1 MVLKEEIKVPT
12 APPSTSDAWELFL
25 LRLRYK
31 EGRLL
36 TVSGNQPVLLDDKE
50 SAWLVYS
57 GLVDVF
63 AVKVE
68 NNAAV
73 GARTHLFRGQTGHL
87 LLGMDLSGRNLGLLV
102 NNAPGTQLLKLRQ
115 SKLKELAQEP
125 EYATIIAG
133 LIEQWVVGLSAGI
146 ARGIGPKDYEVLEAG
161 KNKSLKSGQTARPKR
176 GLVWVRHTKG
186 ESDWLALKDGPPI
199 KGENFFPVSRETWL
213 TALADVELS
222 TLNTEAVVA
231 RDPAWESVMAFHHQ
245 AIDGVAANLKQNLHS
260 EWERLQ
266 DKNTADLTKVEQAF
280 SQLAATWGTTSAI
293 PYSRRDNRDPILAAC
308 QLLSSIQQISIVPH
322 PQTDP
327 EGKYSHTQQVERI
340 AQASRVRIRKVV
352 LQGEW
357 WNKDSGPMVAFLEEN
372 KKPVVL
378 VYQSN
383 RYQLRDPLEKNT
395 IPINAELAAQLE
407 PFAFTFYRP
416 LPARE
421 LNGWDL
427 LRFGM
432 RGAKNDL
439 WMMALMGL
447 AGGLLSTIT
456 PIVIGIL
463 FDTTIPRGNRS
474 ELYVIGAFLL
484 AAAFS
489 SALFQITRSIA
500 LLRISS
506 KLDSSIQAAIWDRVL
521 ALPAA
526 FFRNYSAGDLSNRAM
541 GIDLIRRTLSG
552 AITLSLFTGIFSIFS
567 FGLLFYYD
575 VSLALIASLLVVF
588 AFIVTSLSGYLQL
601 RYQRRITNIQGNIS
615 SRVLQFI
622 NGISKFR
629 IAGAENRAFS
639 IWANEF
645 AEQKRLAYRARMV
658 ENRLAA
664 FNAIFPIV
672 ALMVIFGVVANR
684 DTNALTTGT
693 FLAFYIAFT
702 QFLTAS
708 LDLSRTLVSALS
720 VVPIYERAQ
729 PILQATPEADD
740 AKSDPGELT
749 GNIEVSNL
757 SFRYRADGPLIL
769 RNISLSINRG
779 EFVALVGA
787 SGCGKSTLM
796 RLLLGFEKPESGA
809 IFLDGQDLGELDLRA
824 VRRQMGVVLQNSR
837 LMSGDI
843 YTNIIGASL
852 LSIDDAWEAAR
863 QAGIE
868 DDIKAMPMG
877 MHTVISE
884 GGSTLSGGQRQRIL
898 IARAIVNKP
907 RIIFFD
913 EATSALDNRTQA
925 TVSQSLENLDVTR
938 IVIAHR
944 LSTIQNADRIIV
956 MDAGQ
961 IVQVGT
967 YQELINQRGL
977 FAQLAKRQF
986 A

>member
-1 MVLKEEIKVPT
+1 MVLNEEIKAT
-12 APPSTSDAWELFL
+12 TSDAWELFL

-36 TVSGNQPVLLDDKE
+36 TVSGNQPLLLDDKE
-50 SAWLVYS
+50 SVWLVYS

-63 AVKVE
+63 AVKIE
-68 NNAAV
+68 NGEAV
-73 GARTHLFRGQTGHL
+73 GVRAHLFRGETGHL
-87 LLGMDLSGRNLGLLV
+87 LLGMDLAGRNLGLLV
-102 NNAPGTQLLKLRQ
+102 NNAPGTQLLKMRQ
-115 SKLKELAQEP
+115 SRLKELAQEP
-125 EYATIIAG
+125 EYAGIIAG
-133 LIEQWVVGLSAGI
+133 LLEKWAAGLSAGI

-161 KNKSLKSGQTARPKR
+161 KNKSLKVTQTARPKR
-176 GLVWVRHTKG
+176 GLVWVRHVKG
-186 ESDWLALKDGPPI
+186 ESRLMALQDVPTI
-199 KGENFFPVSRETWL
+199 QGETFFPVSRETWL
-213 TALADVELS
+213 TALDEVNLA
-222 TLNTEAVVA
+222 TLNTEGVIA
-231 RDPAWESVMAFHHQ
+231 RDKEWDCVSAFH
-245 AIDGVAANLKQNLHS
+245 AITLDSVAANLKQNLHH
-260 EWERLQ
+260 EWARLQ
-266 DKNTADLTKVEQAF
+266 EKNASDSTKVEHAF
-280 SQLAATWGTTSAI
+280 SQLAATWGTADQIAYTSLD
-293 PYSRRDNRDPILAAC
+293 SRDPVLAAC
-308 QLLSSIQQISIVPH
+308 QLLGNIQQISIRTQPS
-322 PQTDP
+322 TDR
-327 EGKYSHTQQVERI
+327 KYSHTQQVERI
-340 AQASRVRIRKVV
+340 AQASRVRTRKVV

-357 WNKDSGPMVAFLEEN
+357 WNNDSGPMVAFVEES
-372 KKPVVL
+372 KKPIVL
-378 VYQSN
+378 AFEGSG
-383 RYQLRDPLEKNT
+383 YQLHDPFEKSAVWV
-395 IPINAELAAQLE
+395 NAELATQLE
-407 PFAFTFYRP
+407 PFAFAFYRP

-421 LNGWDL
+421 LNGLDL

-439 WMMALMGL
+439 LMMLLMGI
-447 AGGLLSTIT
+447 AGGILSMVT
-456 PIVIGIL
+456 PIFIGIL

-474 ELYVIGAFLL
+474 DLLIIGVFLL
-484 AAAFS
+484 ATAFA
-489 SALFQITRSIA
+489 SALFQVTRSVA
-500 LLRISS
+500 LLRISG

-521 ALPAA
+521 ALPAS
-526 FFRNYSAGDLSNRAM
+526 FFRSYSAGDLSSRAM

-552 AITLSLFTGIFSIFS
+552 TITLSLFTGIFSIFS

-575 VSLALIASLLVVF
+575 VSLALIASALVMF
-588 AFIVTSLSGYLQL
+588 AFIVTTISGILQL
-601 RYQRRITNIQGNIS
+601 RYQRRITNIQGRIS

-622 NGISKFR
+622 NGVSKFR

-639 IWANEF
+639 IWAGEF

-658 ENRLAA
+658 ENRLTA
-664 FNAIFPIV
+664 FNAIFPV
-672 ALMVIFGVVANR
+672 LALIVIFGVVAKR
-684 DTNALTTGT
+684 DADALTTGT

-720 VVPIYERAQ
+720 VVPVYERAK
-729 PILQATPEADD
+729 PILHALPEADD

-749 GNIEVSNL
+749 GNIEVSSL
-757 SFRYRADGPLIL
+757 SFRYRGDGPLIL
-769 RNISLSINRG
+769 KDISLSINRG

-809 IFLDGQDLGELDLRA
+809 IFYDGQDLAELDLRA

-852 LSIDDAWEAAR
+852 LTIDDAWDAAK

-877 MHTVISE
+877 MHTVVSE
-884 GGSTLSGGQRQRIL
+884 GGSTLSGGQRQRLL
-898 IARAIVNKP
+898 IARALVNKP

-925 TVSQSLENLDVTR
+925 TVSQSLDNLDVTR

-977 FAQLAKRQF
+977 FSQLAKRQF

>member
-1 MVLKEEIKVPT
+1 MALNEEIKT
-12 APPSTSDAWELFL
+12 TTSDAWELFL

-36 TVSGNQPVLLDDKE
+36 TVSGNQPLLLDDKD
-50 SAWLVYS
+50 SVWLVYS

-63 AVKVE
+63 AVKIE
-68 NNAAV
+68 NSEAI
-73 GARTHLFRGQTGHL
+73 GARSHLFRGETGHL
-87 LLGMDLSGRNLGLLV
+87 LLGMDLAGRNLGLLV
-102 NNAPGTQLLKLRQ
+102 NSAPGTQLLKMRQ
-115 SKLKELAQEP
+115 SRLKELAQEP
-125 EYATIIAG
+125 EYAGIIAG
-133 LIEQWVVGLSAGI
+133 LLEKWAAGLSAGI

-161 KNKSLKSGQTARPKR
+161 KNKSLKVTQTTRPKR
-176 GLVWVRHTKG
+176 GLVWVRHVKG
-186 ESDWLALKDGPPI
+186 ESRLMALQDVPTI
-199 KGENFFPVSRETWL
+199 KGETYFPVSRETWL
-213 TALADVELS
+213 TALEEVNLA
-222 TLNTEAVVA
+222 TLNTEGVIA
-231 RDPAWESVMAFHHQ
+231 RDKQWECVSAFH
-245 AIDGVAANLKQNLHS
+245 AITLDSVAANLKQNLHN
-260 EWERLQ
+260 EWARLQ
-266 DKNTADLTKVEQAF
+266 EKNTSDSTKVEHAF
-280 SQLAATWGTTSAI
+280 SQLAATWGAVDQIAYTSLD
-293 PYSRRDNRDPILAAC
+293 SRDPVLAAC
-308 QLLSSIQQISIVPH
+308 QLLGNIQQIPIRT
-322 PQTDP
+322 QP
-327 EGKYSHTQQVERI
+327 ETERKYNHSQKVERI
-340 AQASRVRIRKVV
+340 AQASRVRTRKVV

-357 WNKDSGPMVAFLEEN
+357 WNHDSGPMVAFMDEN
-372 KKPVVL
+372 KKPIVL
-378 VYQSN
+378 AYAGTG
-383 RYQLRDPLEKNT
+383 YQLHDPFEKT
-395 IPINAELAAQLE
+395 AVPVTAELAAQIE
-407 PFAFTFYRP
+407 PFAFAFYRP
-416 LPARE
+416 LPARA
-421 LNGWDL
+421 LNGLDL

-439 WMMALMGL
+439 LMMLFMGI
-447 AGGLLSTIT
+447 AGGILSMVT
-456 PIVIGIL
+456 PIFIGIL
-463 FDTTIPRGNRS
+463 FDTTIPRGDRS
-474 ELYVIGAFLL
+474 ELFIIGVFFL
-484 AAAFS
+484 AAAFA
-489 SALFQITRSIA
+489 SALFQVTRSIA
-500 LLRISS
+500 LLRISG

-521 ALPAA
+521 ALPAS
-526 FFRNYSAGDLSNRAM
+526 FFRNYSAGDLSSRAM

-552 AITLSLFTGIFSIFS
+552 TITLSLFTGIFSIFS

-575 VSLALIASLLVVF
+575 VGLALIASALVTF
-588 AFIVTSLSGYLQL
+588 ASIVTTISGILQL
-601 RYQRRITNIQGNIS
+601 RYQRRITNIQGRIS

-622 NGISKFR
+622 NGVSKFR
-629 IAGAENRAFS
+629 ISGAENRAFS
-639 IWANEF
+639 IWAGEF

-658 ENRLAA
+658 ENRLAV
-664 FNAIFPIV
+664 FNSLFPV
-672 ALMVIFGVVANR
+672 LALMVIFGVVAKR
-684 DTNALTTGT
+684 DASALTTGT

-720 VVPIYERAQ
+720 VVPVYERAK
-729 PILQATPEADD
+729 PILQALPEADD

-749 GNIEVSNL
+749 GNIEVSRV
-757 SFRYRADGPLIL
+757 SFRYRGDGPLIL
-769 RNISLSINRG
+769 KDISLSINRG

-809 IFLDGQDLGELDLRA
+809 IFFDGQDLAELDLRA

-852 LSIDDAWEAAR
+852 LTIDDAWDAAK

-877 MHTVISE
+877 MHTVVSE
-884 GGSTLSGGQRQRIL
+884 GGSTLSGGQRQRLL
-898 IARAIVNKP
+898 IARALVNKP

-925 TVSQSLENLDVTR
+925 TVSQSLDNLDVTR

-977 FAQLAKRQF
+977 FSQLAKRQF

>member
-1 MVLKEEIKVPT
+1 MVLNEEIKAT
-12 APPSTSDAWELFL
+12 TSDAWELFL

-36 TVSGNQPVLLDDKE
+36 TVSGNQPLLLNEKD

-63 AVKVE
+63 AVKIE
-68 NNAAV
+68 NGEAV
-73 GARTHLFRGQTGHL
+73 GARSHLFRAETGYL
-87 LLGMDLSGRNLGLLV
+87 LLGMDTAGRNLGLLA

-115 SKLKELAQEP
+115 SRLKELAQEP
-125 EYATIIAG
+125 EYAGIIAG
-133 LIEQWVVGLSAGI
+133 LVEKWAAGLSFGI

-161 KNKSLKSGQTARPKR
+161 KDKSLAAGQTARPKR
-176 GLVWVRHTKG
+176 GLVWVRHVKG
-186 ESDWLALKDGPPI
+186 ESRLMALNETPTI
-199 KGENFFPVSRETWL
+199 KGDTFFPVSRETWL
-213 TALADVELS
+213 TALDEVRLATV
-222 TLNTEAVVA
+222 NTEAMITKDKQWA
-231 RDPAWESVMAFHHQ
+231 CISAFH
-245 AIDGVAANLKQNLHS
+245 AIALDSTAVNLKQNLHN
-260 EWERLQ
+260 EWARLQ
-266 DKNTADLTKVEQAF
+266 EKNAADSSKVEHAF
-280 SQLAATWGTTSAI
+280 SQLAATWGIEGQVAYTSLD
-293 PYSRRDNRDPILAAC
+293 SRDPVLAAC
-308 QLLSSIQQISIVPH
+308 QLLGNIQQIAIH
-322 PQTDP
+322 AQP
-327 EGKYSHTQQVERI
+327 ETERKYSHTQQVERI
-340 AQASRVRIRKVV
+340 AHASRVRTRKVV

-357 WNKDSGPMVAFLEEN
+357 WTSDSGAMVAFMEED
-372 KKPVVL
+372 KKPVV
-378 VYQSN
+378 VAYEGTS
-383 RYQLRDPLEKNT
+383 YQLHDPFEKT
-395 IPINAELAAQLE
+395 AVPVTAQLAAQLE
-407 PFAFTFYRP
+407 PFAFVFYRP
-416 LPARE
+416 LPARP

-427 LRFGM
+427 LRFGV

-439 WMMALMGL
+439 LTMLLMGI
-447 AGGLLSTIT
+447 AGGILSMVT
-456 PIVIGIL
+456 PIFIGIL

-474 ELYVIGAFLL
+474 ELFIIGAFLL
-484 AAAFS
+484 ATAFA
-489 SALFQITRSIA
+489 SAMFQITRSIA
-500 LLRISS
+500 LLRISG

-552 AITLSLFTGIFSIFS
+552 TITLSLFTGIFSVFS

-575 VSLALIASLLVVF
+575 ISLALIASVLVTF
-588 AFIVTSLSGYLQL
+588 ASIITVISGVVQL
-601 RYQRRITNIQGNIS
+601 RYQRRITNIQGKIS

-622 NGISKFR
+622 NGVSKFR
-629 IAGAENRAFS
+629 ISGAENRAFS
-639 IWANEF
+639 IWAGEF

-658 ENRLAA
+658 ENRLQV
-664 FNAIFPIV
+664 FNAIFPIF
-672 ALMVIFGVVANR
+672 ALITIFAVVANR
-684 DTNALTTGT
+684 DTNTLTTGA

-708 LDLSRTLVSALS
+708 LDLSRTLVSALN
-720 VVPIYERAQ
+720 VVPIYERAK
-729 PILQATPEADD
+729 PILQALPEADD

-749 GNIEVSNL
+749 GNIEVSSV

-769 RNISLSINRG
+769 KNISLTINRG
-779 EFVALVGA
+779 EFVALVGS

-809 IFLDGQDLGELDLRA
+809 IFYDGQDLAELDLRA

-852 LSIDDAWEAAR
+852 LSIDDAWDAAK

-877 MHTVISE
+877 MHTVVSE
-884 GGSTLSGGQRQRIL
+884 GGSTLSGGQRQRLL
-898 IARAIVNKP
+898 IARALVNKP

-925 TVSQSLENLDVTR
+925 TVSQSLDNLDVTR

-977 FAQLAKRQF
+977 FSQLAKRQF

>member
-1 MVLKEEIKVPT
+1 MVLNEEIKAT
-12 APPSTSDAWELFL
+12 TSDAWELFL

-36 TVSGNQPVLLDDKE
+36 TVSGNQPLLLDDKE
-50 SAWLVYS
+50 SVWLVYS

-63 AVKVE
+63 AVKIE
-68 NNAAV
+68 HGEAV
-73 GARTHLFRGQTGHL
+73 GARAHLFRGETGHL
-87 LLGMDLSGRNLGLLV
+87 LLGMDLAGRNLGLLA
-102 NNAPGTQLLKLRQ
+102 NNAPGTQLLKMRQ
-115 SKLKELAQEP
+115 SRLKELAQEP
-125 EYATIIAG
+125 EYAGIIAG
-133 LIEQWVVGLSAGI
+133 LLEKWAAGLSAGI

-161 KNKSLKSGQTARPKR
+161 KNKSLKASQTARPKR
-176 GLVWVRHTKG
+176 GLVWVRHVKG
-186 ESDWLALKDGPPI
+186 ESRLMALQDVPTI
-199 KGENFFPVSRETWL
+199 QGETFFPVSRETWL
-213 TALADVELS
+213 TALDEVNLA
-222 TLNTEAVVA
+222 TLNTEGVMA
-231 RDPAWESVMAFHHQ
+231 RDKEWNCVSAFH
-245 AIDGVAANLKQNLHS
+245 AITLDSVAANLKQNLHN
-260 EWERLQ
+260 EWARLQ
-266 DKNTADLTKVEQAF
+266 EKNASDSTKVEQAF
-280 SQLAATWGTTSAI
+280 SQLAATWGTTDQIAYTSL
-293 PYSRRDNRDPILAAC
+293 DNRDPVLAAC
-308 QLLSSIQQISIVPH
+308 QLLGNIQQIPIRTQPS
-322 PQTDP
+322 TDR
-327 EGKYSHTQQVERI
+327 KYSHTQQVERI
-340 AQASRVRIRKVV
+340 AQASRVRTRKVV

-357 WNKDSGPMVAFLEEN
+357 WNNDSGPMVAFVEES
-372 KKPVVL
+372 KKPIVL
-378 VYQSN
+378 AFEGSVYQLYN
-383 RYQLRDPLEKNT
+383 PFEKNAVSV
-395 IPINAELAAQLE
+395 NAELAAQLE
-407 PFAFTFYRP
+407 PFAFAFYRP
-416 LPARE
+416 LPIRE
-421 LNGWDL
+421 LNGLDL

-439 WMMALMGL
+439 MMMLLMGI
-447 AGGLLSTIT
+447 AGGILSMVT
-456 PIVIGIL
+456 PIFIGIL

-474 ELYVIGAFLL
+474 DLLIIGVFLL
-484 AAAFS
+484 ATAFA
-489 SALFQITRSIA
+489 SALFQVTRSIA
-500 LLRISS
+500 LLRISG

-521 ALPAA
+521 ALPAS
-526 FFRNYSAGDLSNRAM
+526 FFRSYSAGDLSSRAM

-552 AITLSLFTGIFSIFS
+552 TITLSLFTGIFSIFS

-575 VSLALIASLLVVF
+575 VGLALIASALVTF
-588 AFIVTSLSGYLQL
+588 AFIVTTISGILQL
-601 RYQRRITNIQGNIS
+601 RYQRRITNIQGRIS

-622 NGISKFR
+622 NGVSKFR

-639 IWANEF
+639 IWAGEF

-658 ENRLAA
+658 ENRLTV
-664 FNAIFPIV
+664 FNAIFPV
-672 ALMVIFGVVANR
+672 LALIVIFGVVANG
-684 DTNALTTGT
+684 DADALTTGT

-720 VVPIYERAQ
+720 VVPVYERAK
-729 PILQATPEADD
+729 PILHALPEADD

-749 GNIEVSNL
+749 GNIEVSSL
-757 SFRYRADGPLIL
+757 SFRYRGDGPLIL
-769 RNISLSINRG
+769 KNISLTINRG

-809 IFLDGQDLGELDLRA
+809 IFFDGQDLAELDLRA

-852 LSIDDAWEAAR
+852 LTIDDAWDAAR

-877 MHTVISE
+877 MHTVVSE
-884 GGSTLSGGQRQRIL
+884 GGSTLSGGQRQRLL
-898 IARAIVNKP
+898 IARALVNKP

-925 TVSQSLENLDVTR
+925 TVSQSLDNLDVTR

-977 FAQLAKRQF
+977 FSQLAKRQF